1 MPGIPLTRVWPCHV
15 KRDGR
20 DKPGHDSWVC
30 LSTQGV
36 RRLEHFPLELTGRD
50 APATPLAP
58 PLPACG
64 ERSDS
69 ERSSCG
75 EKDAGWGGV
84 FASLSLSKRPLTRLA
99 SRKCAR
105 KSTSPR
111 TRGEVERVAPPR
123 AGDRDALTLAAGELV
138 RTFGRVLAQAQRG

>member
-36 RRLEHFPLELTGRD
+36 RRLEHFPLESTGRD

-69 ERSSCG
+69 ERSEG
-75 EKDAGWGGV
+75 IRVRG
-84 FASLSLSKRPLTRLA
+84 RLRE
-99 SRKCAR
+99 SE
-105 KSTSPR
+105 P
-111 TRGEVERVAPPR
+111 VEAPPPPACLPPTR
-123 AGDRDALTLAAGELV
+123 APSGPP
-138 RTFGRVLAQAQRG
+138 